1 MAAVPFRRE
10 QNSAYGAVWNYFE
23 VAMKYQWILPETSDS
38 QNAQKISR
46 QFNIHPVIAQ
56 ILQKREIDSAE
67 KLQRFL
73 HPSLNQLYDP
83 FLLDDMDV
91 AVKRIIRALQDGEN
105 ILIYGDYDVD
115 GVTSVSILYDGLFR
129 LGGKVSFFI
138 PNRFKEGYGVS
149 QAGIRIAKRKKASL
163 IIAVDCGITAV
174 KEVALAK
181 EFGIDF
187 IVCDHHEPGDIL
199 PEAVAI
205 VDAKR
210 KDSQYPFK
218 ELAGCGVAF
227 KVLQA
232 IGKKLG
238 LNDDFA
244 TKYLDL
250 VALGTAADIV
260 QLTDENRILVKNGLG
275 QMNVRPRPG
284 LAALI
289 KSCGLGERVITV
301 SNIVFVIAPRLNA
314 VGRISSAKKA
324 VHLLTAVNPQRARNI
339 ARILENENKKRKSI
353 DEITF
358 EAAIKIIEET
368 YDLEKTRVIV
378 VAGEDWH
385 PGVIGIVASRLME
398 KYSRPTVLISIQD
411 GVGKGSARSLPSFD
425 IYAAFKEL
433 QDFLINFGGH
443 RFAAGLTILPEN
455 IPQFT
460 EELNRLA
467 ESFLHFEELVPKL
480 FIDAEIMFNQL
491 NGEFFNDLKA
501 LAPFGPGNMR
511 PVLLTR
517 ALQIYGQAAVVGA
530 NHIKVKFKQDTL
542 VLDAIGYNLA
552 QYIEALKQPDQ
563 QVDCA
568 YVLEETKWSGQTTIQ
583 MKIKDFEV
591 GKRE

>member
-1 MAAVPFRRE
+1 
-10 QNSAYGAVWNYFE
+10 
-23 VAMKYQWILPETSDS
+23 MKYQWILPEATNS
-38 QNAQKISR
+38 QNAQKIS
-46 QFNIHPVIAQ
+46 QQLNIHPVIAQ
-56 ILQKREIDSAE
+56 ILQQRQIDTPE

-73 HPSLNQLYDP
+73 HPSLSHLYDP

-91 AVKRIIRALQDGEN
+91 AVERIIRALQDGEN

-138 PNRFKEGYGVS
+138 PNRFTEGYGVS
-149 QAGIRIAKRKKASL
+149 QAGIRVAKKKKTSL

-174 KEVALAK
+174 QEVALAK

-187 IVCDHHEPGDIL
+187 IICDHHEPGDIL

-232 IGKKLG
+232 IGKKLE
-238 LNDDFA
+238 LKPDFA
-244 TKYLDL
+244 NKYLDL

-260 QLTDENRILVKNGLG
+260 QLTDENRILVKNGLE
-275 QMNVRPRPG
+275 QMNMRPRPG

-314 VGRISSAKKA
+314 VGRISNAKKA

-378 VAGEDWH
+378 VAGEEWH

-425 IYAAFKEL
+425 VYAAFQEL
-433 QDFLINFGGH
+433 KDYLINFGGH

-455 IPQFT
+455 IPPFT
-460 EELNRLA
+460 EKLNRLA

-517 ALQIYGQAAVVGA
+517 ALRLYGKATVVGN
-530 NHIKVKFKQDTL
+530 NHIKVKFKQDSL

-552 QYIEALKQPDQ
+552 PHIDVLQQPDPL
-563 QVDCA
+563 VDCA
-568 YVLEETKWSGQTTIQ
+568 YVLEESKWSGQTTIQ

-591 GKRE
+591 HKSE

>member
-1 MAAVPFRRE
+1 
-10 QNSAYGAVWNYFE
+10 
-23 VAMKYQWILPETSDS
+23 MKYQWILPETSDS

-174 KEVALAK
+174 QEVALAK